1 MLTALVDTDL
11 TQALWAGQS
20 VLVAHSGLQE
30 GGVPVYP
37 CRQLHAAEWL
47 LTLQEECGPQEEAEQ
62 GSTHLPLNSRH
73 VSFPF
78 QLSRNLSQQC

>member
-1 MLTALVDTDL
+1 MKLHEGMLTALVDTDL
-11 TQALWAGQS
+11 TQALLAGQS

-37 CRQLHAAEWL
+37 CRQLHSAEWL
-47 LTLQEECGPQEEAEQ
+47 LTLQEECGPHAEAEQ

-73 VSFPF
+73 V
-78 QLSRNLSQQC
+78 